1 MNHGKERRKREEG
14 KIVFKSVTF
23 IDFVYDMI
31 GETKKNVYLCRII
44 EIMRSFRGL
53 LELIKNG
60 ERNK

>member
-44 EIMRSFRGL
+44 EITRSFRGL

>member
-1 MNHGKERRKREEG
+1 MGQKEGRGKKEKG

-44 EIMRSFRGL
+44 EITRSFRGL

>member
-1 MNHGKERRKREEG
+1 MNHGKERRKREKG

-44 EIMRSFRGL
+44 EITRSFRGL

>member
-1 MNHGKERRKREEG
+1 MNHGTERRKREEG

-44 EIMRSFRGL
+44 EITRSFRGL

>member
-31 GETKKNVYLCRII
+31 GETNIDFVYDMIGETKKMCIFA
-44 EIMRSFRGL
+44 E
-53 LELIKNG
+53 
-60 ERNK
+60 